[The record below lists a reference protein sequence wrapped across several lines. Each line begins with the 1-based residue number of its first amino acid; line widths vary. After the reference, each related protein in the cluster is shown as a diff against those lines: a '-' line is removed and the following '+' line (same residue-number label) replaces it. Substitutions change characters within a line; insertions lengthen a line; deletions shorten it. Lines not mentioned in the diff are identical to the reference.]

1 MYVDQDV
8 STVLYAVLFI
18 IIDLT
23 FLDDPYFCLH
33 CMCCISKPEMAIP
46 ILVSSPCHLNRE

>member
-8 STVLYAVLFI
+8 STVLYAVLSI